1 MSDIKV
7 GFSGHDANLIHY
19 VPSKWEKRWIKSI
32 HWCKKIDKHWVYAII
47 IACSIY
53 GLIIFVA
60 IQDLNK

>member
-32 HWCKKIDKHWVYAII
+32 HWCKQIDRDWIYA
-47 IACSIY
+47 AMVGFSIL
-53 GLIIFVA
+53 GLVIFIA
-60 IQDLNK
+60 IQDFNK